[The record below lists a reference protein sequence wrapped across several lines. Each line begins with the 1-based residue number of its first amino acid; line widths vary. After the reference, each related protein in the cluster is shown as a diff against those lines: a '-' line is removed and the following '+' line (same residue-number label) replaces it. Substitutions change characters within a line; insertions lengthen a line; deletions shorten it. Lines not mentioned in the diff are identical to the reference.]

1 MQRLCLFLTAL
12 VLTMFPA
19 PGSFLQAQEVVPAS
33 IPEVHY
39 PNNSR
44 AEGVVSIVG
53 LLNSKGEVEES
64 RIVNGVPSLNQ
75 EALRSVLR
83 WKFQPLTGPDLKT
96 PFPISIHFI
105 FGRSGIGQAIEKST
119 MAPVGPYLPP
129 LPVVFANAEATRT
142 DEGFVVVQL
151 SLNPAGSFTRA
162 QMIKYCKVCPGLDEA
177 CLKAAGKWRFE
188 PGRQGGSPVPSTTY
202 ICFVYKALPA
212 KP

>member
-12 VLTMFPA
+12 VLTMFSA
-19 PGSFLQAQEVVPAS
+19 PGSLQAQEAVPAS
-33 IPEVHY
+33 IPEVQY

-53 LLNSKGEVEES
+53 LLNSKGDVEES
-64 RIVNGVPSLNQ
+64 RIVSGFPSLNQ

-83 WKFQPLTGPDLKT
+83 WKFQPLTEQNLKT
-96 PFPISIHFI
+96 PFPVSIHFI
-105 FGRSGIGQAIEKST
+105 FSRSGIGQAIEKT
-119 MAPVGPYLPP
+119 KMAPVGPYLPP
-129 LPVVFANAEATRT
+129 LPVVFSGAETT
-142 DEGFVVVQL
+142 LTGEGFVVVQL
-151 SLNPAGSFTRA
+151 SINPAGSVTRA
-162 QMIKYCKVCPGLDEA
+162 QMVKYCKVHPNLDEA
-177 CLKAAGKWRFE
+177 CLKAAGKWKFE